1 MALPPSIVKLENVW
15 FNASAAPANL
25 AKLQHNIFYLNSDD
39 HHQTSQ
45 ELRMLV
51 SYMQKTCDVAEKAI
65 LAKKNLRKKCVNRDK
80 M

>member
-1 MALPPSIVKLENVW
+1 MCLETLKELMIGVQDW
-15 FNASAAPANL
+15 DQI
-25 AKLQHNIFYLNSDD
+25 KQHID
-39 HHQTSQ
+39 
-45 ELRMLV
+45 

>member
-1 MALPPSIVKLENVW
+1 MSYDYDYNR
-15 FNASAAPANL
+15 N
-25 AKLQHNIFYLNSDD
+25 HD
-39 HHQTSQ
+39 
-45 ELRMLV
+45 